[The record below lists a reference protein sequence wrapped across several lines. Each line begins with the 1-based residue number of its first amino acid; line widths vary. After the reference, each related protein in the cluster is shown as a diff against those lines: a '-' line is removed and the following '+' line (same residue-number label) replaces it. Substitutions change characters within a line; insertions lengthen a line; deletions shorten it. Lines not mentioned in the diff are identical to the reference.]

1 MIELFKLDHSLNF
14 PAHQFA
20 LDEPNGLLAFGGDLS
35 PERLIFA
42 YKHGIFPWFSKGEP
56 ILWWTPD
63 PRGVIYTDDFKPSR
77 SLKKSIRKYN
87 YRATMNYAFKEVI
100 TSCATVSRV
109 KAGDTSNQG
118 TWITDEM
125 IHAFI
130 DLHYSG
136 YAHSIEVWDGNDN
149 LVGGLYGIGI
159 NGIFCGESMFHKN
172 TDASKAAFL
181 ALVNYMKARK
191 MPLVDCQMNNQH
203 LQSLGCIEIPR
214 AEFLAELKV
223 LINRQSSNEKLW
235 QPSPLSFE

>member
-35 PERLIFA
+35 PERLIIA

-63 PRGVIYTDDFKPSR
+63 PRGVIYTEDFKPSR
-77 SLKKSIRKYN
+77 SLKKSIRKYD

-100 TSCATVSRV
+100 TACATVSRS
-109 KAGDTSNQG
+109 DDHQENNHG
-118 TWITDEM
+118 TWITNEM

-136 YAHSIEVWDGNDN
+136 YAHSIEVWDANN
-149 LVGGLYGIGI
+149 KLAGGLYGIGM
-159 NGIFCGESMFHKN
+159 NAIFCGESMFHTG

-181 ALVNYMKARK
+181 ALVNYMKVRK
-191 MPLVDCQMNNQH
+191 LPLIDCQMNNRH
-203 LQSLGCIEIPR
+203 LKSLGCIEIPR

-223 LINRQSSNEKLW
+223 LINRPKANEKLW
-235 QPSPLSFE
+235 QQTTLSL